1 MDQQSRLLRDNPSGL
16 PYDFENYNKEIG
28 FTVDYMSHT
37 PGPKS
42 YTFKSFKNEII
53 ELLNNNEY
61 FYKERIKNKTFYNL
75 YTDNKNCERV
85 SKFIL
90 ENL

>member
-1 MDQQSRLLRDNPSGL
+1 MDLKVHLVVHVHEKD
-16 PYDFENYNKEIG
+16 
-28 FTVDYMSHT
+28 
-37 PGPKS
+37 
-42 YTFKSFKNEII
+42 
-53 ELLNNNEY
+53 
-61 FYKERIKNKTFYNL
+61 RINDKVFYNL